1 MKPFNI
7 AQVLADAGVNNDT
20 SARKQIEYIP
30 IGQIEA
36 DPGNFY
42 DLPKL
47 GELANSI
54 SIIGLQ
60 EPVVVRPVEDGRYR
74 IISGHRRTAALR
86 ILIDRGEHDD
96 KVMCIVERQQES
108 EALT

>member
-47 GELANSI
+47 EELANSI

-74 IISGHRRTAALR
+74 IISGHRLPGTVREK
-86 ILIDRGEHDD
+86 DRANEGLWA
-96 KVMCIVERQQES
+96 VRWAVCQTGRCG
-108 EALT
+108 